1 MKFVLKVDI
10 RQIIHVIYL
19 QLIYKYFE
27 QQKEMNIIRSVIFT
41 SYKTSHRRYSIKTA
55 VLKNLQYSQENN
67 TLGVSF

>member
-10 RQIIHVIYL
+10 WQIIHVIYL

-41 SYKTSHRRYSIKTA
+41 SYKTSHRGYSIKTA